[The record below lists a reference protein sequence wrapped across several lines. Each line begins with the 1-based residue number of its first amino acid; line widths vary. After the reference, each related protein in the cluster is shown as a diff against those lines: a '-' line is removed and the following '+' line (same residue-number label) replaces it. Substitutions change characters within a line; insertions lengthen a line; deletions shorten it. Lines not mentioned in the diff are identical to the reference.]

1 MQGIL
6 ASSSPG
12 ESKLRRR
19 RRWLVYLLRAV
30 WFGVAVLVVELMLLA
45 IRPAYARWVTPCTGP
60 PCTGPPCASDLLT
73 PAGLDALIGWGW
85 TPRQYAL
92 YNIALAFLVAF
103 FYVGVALLIFRAR
116 PNEPVALYSSIGL
129 MLFGVFFSDYID
141 AARTLGPARCW
152 GIWCWGPRP
161 TATSIRRRN
170 ARRCSRLPRAS
181 PLACSGWPIWRGESN
196 GVGRVYKIGDDCYG
210 LHISSTRS

>member
-19 RRWLVYLLRAV
+19 RRRLVYLLRAV

-45 IRPAYARWVTPCTGP
+45 IRPAYARWVTPCTDL
-60 PCTGPPCASDLLT
+60 PCASDLLT
-73 PAGLDALIGWGW
+73 PAGLDALIGLGW
-85 TPRQYAL
+85 TSHQYAL

-103 FYVGVALLIFRAR
+103 FYVSVALLIFRAR

-141 AARTLGPARCW
+141 AARTLGPAM
-152 GIWCWGPRP
+152 G
-161 TATSIRRRN
+161 TVMD
-170 ARRCSRLPRAS
+170 L
-181 PLACSGWPIWRGESN
+181 L
-196 GVGRVYKIGDDCYG
+196 
-210 LHISSTRS
+210 